1 MASPNPLRW
10 MADLADRFE
19 MRGVYVPGEDSRN
32 VQPWREFGWIFV
44 GWLAALG
51 MFILLF
57 ALAS

>member
-1 MASPNPLRW
+1 MPSRNPLRW
-10 MADLADRFE
+10 IANLADWFE
-19 MRGVYVPGEDSRN
+19 LRGVYVPGEDSRS

-51 MFILLF
+51 LFVLLF